1 MISPPVETKTFPK
14 GKSPG
19 DPATTGGRAIGTR
32 ETEDPE
38 GRRVRGGPEENR
50 ATDPGDRK
58 GIDPEGRKVID
69 LEGKKATGLEDN
81 RATDPEGTTI
91 IPTGLGETM
100 TTPTDL
106 EENTTTLTDLEEK
119 VIITDPRSNGLKL
132 VPSSLEMKD

>member
-1 MISPPVETKTFPK
+1 M
-14 GKSPG
+14 
-19 DPATTGGRAIGTR
+19 

-38 GRRVRGGPEENR
+38 GRRARGGPEENR
-50 ATDPGDRK
+50 ATDLGDRK
-58 GIDPEGRKVID
+58 GIDPEGRRVID

-81 RATDPEGTTI
+81 RATDPGEITI
-91 IPTGLGETM
+91 IPIDLEETT

-132 VPSSLEMKD
+132 VPLSQEMKD